1 MYVLKF
7 RFSAYS
13 CDQKSEYLFNNQLF
27 FEPCSLELLTAPE
40 NGNSIV
46 LPPVAVQNLPLFGG
60 FQTPSVV
67 SRNSIVHPWQ
77 PQTNA
82 EDDLAVSCKM
92 AFLDFISMFHKV
104 VW

>member
-27 FEPCSLELLTAPE
+27 FEPGSLELLTAPE

-46 LPPVAVQNLPLFGG
+46 SPPVVVQNLHFLG
-60 FQTPSVV
+60 V
-67 SRNSIVHPWQ
+67 SK
-77 PQTNA
+77 
-82 EDDLAVSCKM
+82 L
-92 AFLDFISMFHKV
+92 HK
-104 VW
+104 